1 MKTKSLYTH
10 DTLIYLLGSHLKQEQ
25 MESVLA
31 LSYQSDDEILYKNKK
46 EQINIDIFWYYINFS
61 GVVLSVLIILPAQ
74 VHWGKSVLTY
84 YWSTGYTK
92 SLWYNCFCF
101 CQTNYHCLV
110 SSYFYSERIWVLE
123 RAVFTFV
130 VCKSKGEKSLINF
143 CNLLRIAMVALVNN
157 KLQSFCQLIKQ

>member
-74 VHWGKSVLTY
+74 VH
-84 YWSTGYTK
+84 
-92 SLWYNCFCF
+92 
-101 CQTNYHCLV
+101 
-110 SSYFYSERIWVLE
+110 
-123 RAVFTFV
+123 
-130 VCKSKGEKSLINF
+130 
-143 CNLLRIAMVALVNN
+143 
-157 KLQSFCQLIKQ
+157 